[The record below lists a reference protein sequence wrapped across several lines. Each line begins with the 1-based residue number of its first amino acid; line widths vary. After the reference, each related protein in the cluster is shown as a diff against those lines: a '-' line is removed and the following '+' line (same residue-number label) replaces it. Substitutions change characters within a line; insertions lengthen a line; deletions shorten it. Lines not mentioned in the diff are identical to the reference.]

1 MDHMLKPRFK
11 HPVRTFGAP
20 VLRERAQAIPAI
32 TAEVREL
39 AADMTR
45 AMRFYDGVGI
55 AAPQV
60 GVSKRLVVFDIPYP
74 EERAGLSPGEEALL
88 PLMPL
93 AVVNPEIIAASSTL
107 AERDEGCLSVPGIFA
122 PVVRPERVVLRAMLL
137 DGSIVEYECG
147 GLLGRCVQH
156 ELDHLDGMLFT
167 DRVEPAA
174 LEEHRAELE
183 QLERNGE
190 KRDFRR

>member
-1 MDHMLKPRFK
+1 MLKPRFK

>member
-1 MDHMLKPRFK
+1 MLKPRFK

-39 AADMTR
+39 ASDMTR

-137 DGSIVEYECG
+137 DGSVIEYECG

-174 LEEHRAELE
+174 LEEHREELE
-183 QLERNGE
+183 QLERNGA

>member
-1 MDHMLKPRFK
+1 MLKIRIK

-32 TAEVREL
+32 TAEIREL

-45 AMRFYDGVGI
+45 AMHLYNGVGI

-60 GVSKRLVVFDIPYP
+60 GVSKRLVVFDVPFP
-74 EERAGLSPGEEALL
+74 EDRDDLSPGEEALL

-93 AVVNPEIIAASSTL
+93 AVVNPEIVASSSAL
-107 AERDEGCLSVPGIFA
+107 SEHDEGCLSVPGIFA

-137 DGSIVEYECG
+137 DGGVIEYECG

-156 ELDHLDGMLFT
+156 ELDHLDGTLFT
-167 DRVEPAA
+167 DRVAPAA
-174 LEEHRAELE
+174 RQNIEGQLD
-183 QLERNGE
+183 QLEASGKKRN
-190 KRDFRR
+190 FRR

>member
-1 MDHMLKPRFK
+1 MLKPRFK
-11 HPVRTFGAP
+11 HPVRTFGDP

-32 TAEVREL
+32 TSEIREL

-60 GVSKRLVVFDIPYP
+60 GVSKRLVVFDVPFP
-74 EERAGLSPGEEALL
+74 EEPEDLSPGEEALL

-93 AVVNPEIIAASSTL
+93 AVVNPEIVAASSTL
-107 AERDEGCLSVPGIFA
+107 SEHDEGCLSVPGVFA

-137 DGSIVEYECG
+137 DGSVVECECG

-156 ELDHLDGMLFT
+156 ELDHLDGTLYV
-167 DRVEPAA
+167 DRMHKEIFADDKEA
-174 LEEHRAELE
+174 
-183 QLERNGE
+183 
-190 KRDFRR
+190 